1 MENSETTD
9 RRETRDDRLHPRL
22 SAPVACSEIA
32 HPSLE
37 GEIDG
42 KGNQLCHYVWFSFSF
57 KCLKMLKKEKEA
69 VELSITFL
77 FKEQVRK
84 FVETEDE
91 TIVKHLN
98 CSES

>member
-1 MENSETTD
+1 
-9 RRETRDDRLHPRL
+9 
-22 SAPVACSEIA
+22 
-32 HPSLE
+32 
-37 GEIDG
+37 
-42 KGNQLCHYVWFSFSF
+42 
-57 KCLKMLKKEKEA
+57 MLKKEKEA